1 MITVT
6 NFEERV
12 EGRPFIPVCERRV
25 TLELSLEDARK
36 YANPTAFVQKI
47 EQALNNTSG
56 TLKEGISIQ
65 TIHINEK
72 EKVVVVDRTNEVTLI
87 SNYGKN
93 SLVEVYVDEVPKE
106 LDGVKI
112 KDAGLNDKY
121 SITVGVIKRKDEYLF
136 VDKNTIIQQG
146 DKVTFIGP
154 YKNIKVLFS
163 NDEKEKSN

>member
-72 EKVVVVDRTNEVTLI
+72 EKVVVVVFDNGTKQIIKCSPEDSFDTEIGFALAFTRAIFGSKTQVRKFI
-87 SNYGKN
+87 AKKAS
-93 SLVEVYVDEVPKE
+93 V
-106 LDGVKI
+106 I
-112 KDAGLNDKY
+112 KDEPKPK
-121 SITVGVIKRKDEYLF
+121 KRTRKST
-136 VDKNTIIQQG
+136 K
-146 DKVTFIGP
+146 KPIGG
-154 YKNIKVLFS
+154 K
-163 NDEKEKSN
+163 